1 MRLTLRAPE
10 DVALDLRD
18 RFRRRRLGM
27 NLSQAGLA
35 ERSGVNLHSLRR
47 FEKSCAISFEAL
59 LKLALA
65 LDVLDDFDRVG
76 VADSKSL
83 QSQTLDEVLAK
94 SRPVERSRGR
104 QK

>member
-1 MRLTLRAPE
+1 MRLTLRAPD
-10 DVALDLRD
+10 DVGLDLRD
-18 RFRRRRLGM
+18 RLRKRRLGM
-27 NLSQAGLA
+27 NLSQPGLA

-47 FEKSCAISFEAL
+47 FEKSGAISFEAL

-65 LDVLDDFDRVG
+65 LDVLEDFDRVG

>member
-1 MRLTLRAPE
+1 MRLMLRTPD

-18 RFRRRRLGM
+18 RLRKRRLGM

-35 ERSGVNLHSLRR
+35 ERAGVNLHSLRR
-47 FEKSCAISFEAL
+47 FEKSGAISFDAL

-76 VADSKSL
+76 AADNKSL
-83 QSQTLDEVLAK
+83 QSQTLDEVLAN

-104 QK
+104 RK